1 MLITSYLAL
10 FHPLVSSPQQIL
22 DHMNESA
29 VYNESD
35 LAPFTRRLEQ
45 LRNIIKHDAES
56 GKHPVAMTKLL
67 ERQLGECGG
76 YITFSSVTPIIVPL
90 RSRRRRFRGCV
101 PVPTP
106 VIMPYP
112 LGLILKY
119 ISRLTLL
126 TSTFACALFI
136 AAGACPTKPDWPS
149 ESILRSLQDSLA
161 VLSVELIPIHERLV
175 NIRRKLVALAAKE
188 GSHKAE
194 LKPLQDEL
202 RKIDSLSIS
211 FSVSWP

>member
-76 YITFSSVTPIIVPL
+76 YITFSSLTPIIVPL
-90 RSRRRRFRGCV
+90 RTRRRRFRGCV

-119 ISRLTLL
+119 TSRLTLL
-126 TSTFACALFI
+126 TSTFRM
-136 AAGACPTKPDWPS
+136 
-149 ESILRSLQDSLA
+149 RSLYCRWCL
-161 VLSVELIPIHERLV
+161 P
-175 NIRRKLVALAAKE
+175 
-188 GSHKAE
+188 HK
-194 LKPLQDEL
+194 P
-202 RKIDSLSIS
+202 
-211 FSVSWP
+211 

>member
-76 YITFSSVTPIIVPL
+76 YITFSSLTPIIVPL
-90 RSRRRRFRGCV
+90 RTRRRRFRGCV
-101 PVPTP
+101 PVPT
-106 VIMPYP
+106 MPYP

-119 ISRLTLL
+119 TSRLTLL

-136 AAGACPTKPDWPS
+136 AAGACPTNLDGYA

-211 FSVSWP
+211 FSVSWL